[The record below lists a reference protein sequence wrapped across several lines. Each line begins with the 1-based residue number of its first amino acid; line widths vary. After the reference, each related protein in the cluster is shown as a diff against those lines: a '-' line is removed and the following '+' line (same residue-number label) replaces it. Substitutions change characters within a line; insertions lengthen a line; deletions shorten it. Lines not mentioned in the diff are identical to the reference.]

1 MRCYFA
7 GALFNL
13 AEKRFNRELTDAVRA
28 RYPGVEFILP
38 QERAAQFL
46 HLEDWSARMFAD
58 CIAMIDASDVVVTIL
73 DGPDADSGTSL
84 ELGYAYA
91 RGMPIIGIRTDFR
104 GSEDRGLN
112 LMLAN
117 VCTTLLLEPLDDLG
131 ALADQV
137 ADALRALPAEG

>member
-13 AEKRFNRELTDAVRA
+13 AEKRFNRALADAVSERVD
-28 RYPGVEFILP
+28 GVEFILP

-46 HLEDWSARMFAD
+46 HRDDWSERMFED
-58 CIAMIDASDVVVTIL
+58 CIAMIDASDVVLSIL

-91 RGMPIIGIRTDFR
+91 RGVPIIGVRTDFR

-117 VCTTLLLEPLDDLG
+117 VCSTLLLEPVNELDK
-131 ALADQV
+131 LADQV
-137 ADALRALPAEG
+137 ATHLR

>member
-1 MRCYFA
+1 MRIYCA

-13 AEKRFNRELTDAVRA
+13 AEKRFNRELADELGTRLGDA
-28 RYPGVEFILP
+28 EFVLP
-38 QERAAQFL
+38 QERAPQFL
-46 HLEDWSARMFAD
+46 HREDWSERMFVD
-58 CIAMIDASDVVVTIL
+58 CLTMIDASDAVLAIL

-91 RGMPIIGIRTDFR
+91 RGVPIIGVRTDFR

-117 VCTTLLLEPLDDLG
+117 VCSTLLLEPVNELDK
-131 ALADQV
+131 LADQV
-137 ADALRALPAEG
+137 ATHLR